1 MATPRM
7 LVVFSSAAIVVAAAF
22 GIAVAV
28 GEWWILPVALVLH
41 LAATAVVITFLGRR
55 VLEDRDKP
63 DPVTEAR
70 LEEERAEEESQ
81 NGSRR
86 PREGDEERGVFGI

>member
-7 LVVFSSAAIVVAAAF
+7 LVVFSSAAVVVAAAF
-22 GIAVAV
+22 ALAIAI
-28 GEWWILPVALVLH
+28 GEWWILPVALVVH
-41 LAATAVVITFLGRR
+41 LGATALVLAFLGRR
-55 VLEDRDKP
+55 ILEDRDKP

-70 LEEERAEEESQ
+70 LEEERAEEHSH

-86 PREGDEERGVFGI
+86 REGDEERGVI